1 MAITTILTYL
11 QLILSIL
18 LIVVVLLQQQG
29 AGLGAG
35 FGGGAGGV
43 QTSRRGPEKTLY
55 KATIVISILFFAAS
69 IALVILQ

>member
-1 MAITTILTYL
+1 MSLITILTYL
-11 QLILSIL
+11 QLGLSIA

-35 FGGGAGGV
+35 FGGGGGGV
-43 QTSRRGPEKTLY
+43 QTTRRGPEKLLY
-55 KATIVISILFFAAS
+55 QATIVISILFFAAS